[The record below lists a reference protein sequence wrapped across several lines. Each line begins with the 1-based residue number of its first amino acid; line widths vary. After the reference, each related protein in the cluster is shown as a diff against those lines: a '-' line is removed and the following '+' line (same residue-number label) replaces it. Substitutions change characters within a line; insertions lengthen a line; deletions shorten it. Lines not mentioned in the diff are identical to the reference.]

1 MRFENAIGKNVKNAF
16 QKCENVKKM
25 WKNVENVGEKRKSHG
40 FIPFLIK
47 I

>member
-16 QKCENVKKM
+16 QKCENVK
-25 WKNVENVGEKRKSHG
+25 NVENVGEKRKSHG